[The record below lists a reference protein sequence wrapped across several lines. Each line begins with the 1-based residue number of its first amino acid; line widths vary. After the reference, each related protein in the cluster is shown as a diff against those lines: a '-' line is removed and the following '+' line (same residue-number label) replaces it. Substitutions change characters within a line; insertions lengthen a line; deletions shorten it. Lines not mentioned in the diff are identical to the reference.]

1 MKDLERIRATTAAAL
16 LLFLWL
22 HLPLTL
28 AVGYALGGQTLWPAL
43 IVGALAAA
51 STAVWRLDRH
61 GLTIRLTLAV
71 SLIGAVSILVFQF
84 SGHPWQIDIHMYY
97 FAVIAILL
105 ALCDWRALVTAAGVT
120 AAHHLTLNFALPSAV
135 YPNGGDFGRVILHA
149 AIVVLETGCLIWI
162 SIKLNELFSRNDAAM
177 AAVTAARA
185 TEARAIEEKAL
196 MADQDKAARQSMLAD
211 IAVEF
216 ERAVAQLVD
225 AVAATAQ
232 SVQGKCQTLGQR
244 VSSTTE
250 RAGSA
255 LAASSQAANSVR
267 LVADASHEMQSA
279 VHDIA
284 QRVGDTEAAAEKAV
298 NEAGAATRTVEG
310 LAAAAERI
318 GEVVRLINEIAG
330 QTNLL
335 ALNAT
340 IEAARAGDAGKG
352 FAVVAAEVKNLA
364 TQTGKATEEIQSQV
378 ASIQSETA
386 QAVAAINTITSLIA
400 DINRLAGSV
409 SDAVDRQSEATRTIS
424 ANVQTASANADA
436 VSGSITGVSRE
447 AAQMADESSAILSAT
462 GEMAS
467 QTGSLK
473 RHVQDFIA
481 RIRAA

>member
-1 MKDLERIRATTAAAL
+1 MNDLEKIRTSTASAL

-28 AVGYALGGQTLWPAL
+28 AVGVALGGQTLWPAL
-43 IVGALAAA
+43 MVGGLAAA
-51 STAVWRLDRH
+51 ATLVWRMDGP
-61 GLTIRLTLAV
+61 GLSTRLTLAV
-71 SLIGAVSILVFQF
+71 GLIGAVSILVFQF
-84 SGHPWQIDIHMYY
+84 SGHPWQIDLHMYY
-97 FAVIAILL
+97 FAMIAILL
-105 ALCDWRALVTAAGVT
+105 AFCDWRALVTAAGVT
-120 AAHHLTLNFALPSAV
+120 AVHHLLLNFVMPSAV
-135 YPNGGDFGRVILHA
+135 YPNGGDFGRVVLHA
-149 AIVVLETGCLIWI
+149 VIVVLETGCLIWI
-162 SIKLNELFSRNDAAM
+162 SVKLNELFSKSDEAM

-185 TEARAIEEKAL
+185 TEAQVLAEKARL
-196 MADQDKAARQSMLAD
+196 EESDKAARQSLLANV
-211 IAVEF
+211 AVEF

-225 AVAATAQ
+225 AVAASAQ
-232 SVQGKCQTLGQR
+232 SVQGKCEILSQR
-244 VSSTTE
+244 VSKTTD

-255 LAASSQAANSVR
+255 LAASSQATSSVQI
-267 LVADASHEMQSA
+267 VADASHAMQGA

-378 ASIQSETA
+378 ANIQSETA
-386 QAVAAINTITSLIA
+386 QAVSAISTITGLIA
-400 DINRLAGSV
+400 DINRLAASV
-409 SDAVDRQSEATRTIS
+409 SDAVDRQSDSTRTIA
-424 ANVQTASANADA
+424 ANVQTASANTNA
-436 VSGSITGVSRE
+436 VSGSISSVSRE
-447 AAQMADESSAILSAT
+447 AAEMADETAAILAST
-462 GEMAS
+462 GEMAD

-473 RHVQDFIA
+473 RHVQDFIS